1 LARKDNAEAEEN
13 MRNPATAASRIAIII
28 GAAVIATMLGGA
40 RVRAQSNPAGTA
52 GTVKAESAI
61 PAANIPKA
69 ITDAVNSPARPA
81 SDRAMDASRKPDQVM
96 AFYDIRPGMRV
107 ADLWAGGGYTTE
119 LLALIVGPQGKVYSQ
134 NPPPSAK
141 FQKTADAWQARLK
154 QPALANV
161 VPISQPFSAPNVLKG
176 VPPNSLDA
184 VFINLNYHDVIGMG
198 FSTSTLN
205 EAVFKSLKPGGEYCI
220 VDNSAKNGTGIR
232 DVSTIHRVDINYVI
246 KEVERSGFHLTA
258 TSDVLRNPKDDRTL
272 PFWKMNHQQDRFML
286 KFVKPD
292 RIASE

>member
-1 LARKDNAEAEEN
+1 
-13 MRNPATAASRIAIII
+13 MRYLETAVSRIAIII
-28 GAAVIATMLGGA
+28 SAAVIATMISVAPL
-40 RVRAQSNPAGTA
+40 RADSTAAGTA
-52 GTVKAESAI
+52 GTVKDESAI

-69 ITDAVNSPARPA
+69 ITDAVNSPDRPA
-81 SDRAMDASRKPDQVM
+81 ADREMDANRKPDQVM
-96 AFYDIRPGMRV
+96 AFYDITPGMHV

-134 NPPPSAK
+134 NPPPKPK
-141 FQKTADAWQARLK
+141 FQKMADAWQARLK

-161 VPISQPFSAPNVLKG
+161 TAITEPFSAPNVLDG

-198 FSTSTLN
+198 FSTKTLN
-205 EAVFKSLKPGGEYCI
+205 ETVFKALKPGGEYCI
-220 VDNSAKNGTGIR
+220 VDSSAKNGTGIR
-232 DVSTIHRVDINYVI
+232 DVSTIHRIDINYVI
-246 KEVERSGFHLTA
+246 KEVEQSGFHLSA
-258 TSDVLRNPKDDRTL
+258 TSDALRNPQDDRTL

-292 RIASE
+292 RIAGE